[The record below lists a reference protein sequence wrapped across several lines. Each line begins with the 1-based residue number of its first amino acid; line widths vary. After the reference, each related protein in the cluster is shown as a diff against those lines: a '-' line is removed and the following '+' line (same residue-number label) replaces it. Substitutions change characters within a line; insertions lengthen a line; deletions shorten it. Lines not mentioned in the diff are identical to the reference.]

1 MIDPAITFPVA
12 EEVAGII
19 EALHPNDR
27 AALVEIQENR

>member
-12 EEVAGII
+12 EDVVGII

-27 AALVEIQENR
+27 ADLAEMLENR